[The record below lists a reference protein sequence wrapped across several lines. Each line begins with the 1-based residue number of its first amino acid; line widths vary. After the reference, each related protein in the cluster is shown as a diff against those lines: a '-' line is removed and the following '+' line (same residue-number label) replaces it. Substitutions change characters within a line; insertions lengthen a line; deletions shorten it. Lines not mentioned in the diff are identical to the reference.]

1 MLLWASCFQIKSAK
15 FQSVTLS
22 KQKFQWDIC
31 IKRKGVG
38 HGDEKRNEKLP
49 FVEVC
54 FSVAEKKQFHFRRPL
69 QKVLSYI
76 LFNPDRPVRL
86 VVSPLFYS
94 QFNSLGKVKR
104 LAPVSHKWL
113 QSWKSK
119 LSLPNAW
126 VPRQNLQAVWSS
138 LAICNFWGN
147 QSLKKKKK
155 KKKKRYT
162 VNPCVKYLH
171 STS

>member
-1 MLLWASCFQIKSAK
+1 MLLSASCSQIKSAK

-22 KQKFQWDIC
+22 KQKFQWDMY
-31 IKRKGVG
+31 KRKGSRG
-38 HGDEKRNEKLP
+38 GDEKRNEKLP
-49 FVEVC
+49 LVEVC
-54 FSVAEKKQFHFRRPL
+54 FSVAGKKQFHFRRPL

-76 LFNPDRPVRL
+76 LFDPDRPVRL

-119 LSLPNAW
+119 PSLPNAW
-126 VPRQNLQAVWSS
+126 VPRTSRLSGAPWSS
-138 LAICNFWGN
+138 PISEAI
-147 QSLKKKKK
+147 SI
-155 KKKKRYT
+155 
-162 VNPCVKYLH
+162 
-171 STS
+171 